1 MISPQAEASLTPPP
15 APAKE
20 SKPARCWTN
29 IHLIIYFFI
38 LGSLAN
44 IIIGLG
50 LFIFLTLDIPDISSL
65 SNYTPSLTTTIMD
78 KEGRIL
84 DRVFK
89 ENRYLVAIDKL
100 PELLPKA
107 FIAAEDARFFE
118 HRGVDFLSILR
129 AFITNLRKGGMVQGG
144 STITQQVTRSLLLS
158 PEKTYSRK
166 IKEAILAYRIDANL
180 SKDQILYLY
189 LNQIYLGEGAY
200 GVEAGALT
208 YFGKHVWELSLAE
221 ITMLAGLPQAPS
233 RYSPLKHYDSAK
245 KRQAY
250 VLNRMADEGFI
261 TPAEAQQAYDKIL
274 LWAPV
279 PQSSPDY
286 EYFLQYIH
294 QYVGKKYGEEL
305 LFSGG
310 LTIYTTL
317 DPTMQDAAVFAVQKG
332 IEELTKRHNK
342 GINPEPAQ
350 AALLCMEVTTG
361 AVRAMAGGTSFSKSQ
376 FNRALQA
383 RRQPGSAFK
392 PIIYATA
399 LEREI
404 SPMAII
410 MDEPITLPSGVPG
423 EVWTPQNY
431 DGKFNG
437 PTSLRTA
444 LIQSRNIV
452 TIKLLQQVGIN
463 RVVKMAKRL
472 GIHSHLITNLSL
484 ALGSSEVSLLELTAA
499 YAAMANQG
507 NYVEPLFITRIVDRT
522 GKVIEE
528 NRPEPRP
535 ALDSRTAY
543 QMTSIL
549 QDVIQEGTGKGAR
562 GLDLPAAGKTGTTDK
577 NMDAW
582 FIGYTPMIATGVWVG
597 YDKKASLG
605 KDETGGKAA
614 VPIWLDFMKTTSG
627 IHPLSVHFEVPQGV
641 TTLPIDPE
649 TGEYAGNS
657 GTRTVP
663 VVFKNEQLPLVRG
676 FETSGSN
683 P

>member
-1 MISPQAEASLTPPP
+1 MTPPR
-15 APAKE
+15 APP
-20 SKPARCWTN
+20 KPARCRTN

-50 LFIFLTLDIPDISSL
+50 LFIFLSLDIPDISSL
-65 SNYTPSLTTTIMD
+65 SKYTPSLTTTILD
-78 KEGRIL
+78 KEGRVL

-89 ENRYLVAIDKL
+89 ENRHLVAIDKL

-129 AFITNLRKGGMVQGG
+129 AFITNVRKGGMVQGG
-144 STITQQVTRSLLLS
+144 STITQQVARSLLLS

-208 YFGKHVWELSLAE
+208 YFGKHVWELGLAE

-250 VLNRMADEGFI
+250 VLNRMADERFI

-274 LWAPV
+274 LWASV

-317 DPTMQDAAVFAVQKG
+317 DPTMQDAAVSAVQKG
-332 IEELTKRHNK
+332 IEELAKRHK
-342 GINPEPAQ
+342 KDINPEPAQ

-399 LEREI
+399 LERGI

-410 MDEPITLPSGVPG
+410 MDEPISLPSGVPG

-437 PTSLRTA
+437 PTPLRTA

-452 TIKLLQQVGIN
+452 TIKLLQQVGID

-472 GIHSHLITNLSL
+472 GIHSHLINNLSL

-543 QMTSIL
+543 QITSIL
-549 QDVIQEGTGKGAR
+549 QDVIREGTGKGAR
-562 GLDLPAAGKTGTTDK
+562 GLGLPAAGKTGTTDK

-582 FIGYTPMIATGVWVG
+582 FIGYSPIIATGVWVG

-614 VPIWLDFMKTTSG
+614 VPIWLDFMKTTLG
-627 IHPLSVHFEVPQGV
+627 IHPLSVHFKVPQGV
-641 TTLPIDPE
+641 TTLPVDPE

-657 GTRTVP
+657 GMPFVQVIYRD
-663 VVFKNEQLPLVRG
+663 EQLPLVRG
-676 FETSGSN
+676 FETSESN

>member
-1 MISPQAEASLTPPP
+1 MISPQAEASSTPSRPPP
-15 APAKE
+15 
-20 SKPARCWTN
+20 KPARCWTN

-50 LFIFLTLDIPDISSL
+50 LFIFLTIDIPDISSL
-65 SNYTPSLTTTIMD
+65 SNYTPSLTTTILD

-89 ENRYLVAIDKL
+89 ENRYLVTIDKL

-129 AFITNLRKGGMVQGG
+129 AFIANVRKGGMVQGG

-208 YFGKHVWELSLAE
+208 YFGKHVLELGLAE
-221 ITMLAGLPQAPS
+221 IAMLAGLPQAPS

-261 TPAEAQQAYDKIL
+261 SPAEAQQAYDKIL

-279 PQSSPDY
+279 LKSSPDY

-294 QYVGKKYGEEL
+294 QHVRKKYGEEL

-310 LTIYTTL
+310 LTIFTTL

-332 IEELTKRHNK
+332 VEELVKRHK
-342 GINPEPAQ
+342 KDINPEPAQ

-399 LEREI
+399 LERGI

-410 MDEPITLPSGVPG
+410 MDEPIALPSGVPG
-423 EVWTPQNY
+423 EMWIPQNY
-431 DGKFNG
+431 DGKFKG
-437 PTSLRTA
+437 PTPLRTA

-452 TIKLLQQVGIN
+452 TIKLLQQVGID

-472 GIHSHLITNLSL
+472 GIRSHLFTNLSL

-499 YAAMANQG
+499 YGAMANQG
-507 NYVEPLFITRIVDRT
+507 NYVEPLFITKIVDRT

-528 NRPEPRP
+528 NRPELRP
-535 ALDSRTAY
+535 AIDSRTAY

-597 YDKKASLG
+597 YDKKESLG

-614 VPIWLDFMKTTSG
+614 VPIWLDFMKTTTV
-627 IHPLSVHFEVPQGV
+627 IHPLSVHFEIPQGI
-641 TTLPIDPE
+641 TTIPIDPE

-657 GTRTVP
+657 GIRTVQ
-663 VVFKNEQLPLVRG
+663 VVFKDEQLPLVRG